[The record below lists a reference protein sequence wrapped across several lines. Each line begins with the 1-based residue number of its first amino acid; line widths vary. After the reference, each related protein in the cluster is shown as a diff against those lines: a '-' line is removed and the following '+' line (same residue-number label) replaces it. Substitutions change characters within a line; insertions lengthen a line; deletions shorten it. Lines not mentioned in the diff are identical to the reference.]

1 MNHPQLNM
9 DEVRQSLLEQRRK
22 LLEEGEASADSRDT
36 VTLDQT
42 STGRLTRMDALQT
55 QAMAQAAQRRRE
67 ATMRFIDLA
76 LTRIDDEC
84 FGECIECGE
93 FISPKR
99 LALNYATLKCI
110 DCAE

>member
-1 MNHPQLNM
+1 MNHPELDM
-9 DEVRQSLLEQRRK
+9 DDVRRCLLEQRQQ
-22 LLEEGEASADSRDT
+22 LVEESDASADSRDT

-67 ATMRFIDLA
+67 VAIRFIDLV
-76 LTRIDDEC
+76 LTRIDDDC

-93 FISPKR
+93 YISPKR
-99 LALNYATLKCI
+99 LGLNYATLKCI